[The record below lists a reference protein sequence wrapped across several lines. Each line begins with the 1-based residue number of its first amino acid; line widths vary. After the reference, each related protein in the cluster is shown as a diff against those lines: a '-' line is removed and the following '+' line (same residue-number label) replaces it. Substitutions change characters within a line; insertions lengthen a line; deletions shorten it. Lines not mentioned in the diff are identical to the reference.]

1 MDGHTGRVGSLAWN
15 MYVVS
20 SGARDGG
27 VVHHDVRQRE
37 HAVATLAAHT
47 QEVKKN
53 RYCSSDVCLLALPL
67 VIFLRI
73 SYRCSIFY
81 VNINVEILNMQHVSQ
96 LWLVQKHDCL
106 KADKF

>member
-47 QEVKKN
+47 QEVKKTDMAALMFALS
-53 RYCSSDVCLLALPL
+53 RYP
-67 VIFLRI
+67 
-73 SYRCSIFY
+73 
-81 VNINVEILNMQHVSQ
+81 
-96 LWLVQKHDCL
+96 
-106 KADKF
+106 